1 LHAQLI
7 RVVRVGKVLRM
18 LRVYRLLRVRRLP
31 RILEKIE
38 FFLDKGILQV
48 STLYV
53 RKWVRVN
60 KSLGRGMPGTYRSST
75 MSQYIESVL

>member
-1 LHAQLI
+1 MHAQLI
-7 RVVRVGKVLRM
+7 RVLRVGKVLRM

-48 STLYV
+48 GV
-53 RKWVRVN
+53 R
-60 KSLGRGMPGTYRSST
+60 SLVVMLLRSCGSILA
-75 MSQYIESVL
+75 QEWQCCLDG